1 MKKKTKTETAVV
13 LICAAQVLHE
23 NMDDLIGTDLYRQ
36 NIKQHAKRL
45 EEELT
50 KHYDQ
55 HIHNVFKQDEQTANL
70 IISGIEKYAK
80 VLAKLTPEA
89 LARIN
94 FILDELDKD

>member
-1 MKKKTKTETAVV
+1 MKRKSKTETALV

-36 NIKQHAKRL
+36 NVKQHAKRL

-55 HIHNVFKQDEQTANL
+55 HIQHVFKEDEETANL
-70 IISGIEKYAK
+70 IMSGIEKYAK
-80 VLAKLTPEA
+80 ILAKLTPEA
-89 LARIN
+89 LAKIN
-94 FILDELDKD
+94 FILDEVNKD